1 MSNSLSLPALA
12 LPALATVLG
21 TVLGLALLTPS
32 AFAQTDPQSPAE
44 PRPETATQPAD
55 VQPVVSPG
63 TQAAR
68 AASSQAPSTTEQY
81 QRRIRQAITPDE
93 VRRACAAP
101 NGSLTVGEEII
112 VCAERDPQQRYR
124 VPGETV
130 TREVDPAQDSP
141 TAKANRVMK
150 ANDDAP
156 VGPGA
161 ERARGALNP
170 IALGKWLK
178 DIGEKATE
186 EEE

>member
-1 MSNSLSLPALA
+1 MLYTLSLPAPRLA
-12 LPALATVLG
+12 AMAA
-21 TVLGLALLTPS
+21 VLGLAVLASS
-32 AFAQTDPQSPAE
+32 AHAQADPQSQAE
-44 PRPETATQPAD
+44 P
-55 VQPVVSPG
+55 QPVATAQASRAASG
-63 TQAAR
+63 QAAR
-68 AASSQAPSTTEQY
+68 TTEQY

-141 TAKANRVMK
+141 VARADRVMK

>member
-1 MSNSLSLPALA
+1 MPYTLSLPAPRLA
-12 LPALATVLG
+12 AMAAAFGLAVLAPAALA
-21 TVLGLALLTPS
+21 
-32 AFAQTDPQSPAE
+32 QTGPQSPAE
-44 PRPETATQPAD
+44 PRPETTTQPAD
-55 VQPVVSPG
+55 VRPVVSPE

-68 AASSQAPSTTEQY
+68 AASGQAARTTEQY

-141 TAKANRVMK
+141 VAKADRVMK

-170 IALGKWLK
+170 VALGKWLK
-178 DIGEKATE
+178 DIGEKAAEDE
-186 EEE
+186 E

>member
-1 MSNSLSLPALA
+1 MAAL
-12 LPALATVLG
+12 
-21 TVLGLALLTPS
+21 LGLAVLAPS
-32 AFAQTDPQSPAE
+32 AIAQTGPQSPAE
-44 PRPETATQPAD
+44 DQRPEATTQPAD
-55 VQPVVSPG
+55 VRPVVSPE

-68 AASSQAPSTTEQY
+68 AASGQAPITEQY

-93 VRRACAAP
+93 VRRACSAP
-101 NGSLTVGEEII
+101 NGSLTIGEEII

-130 TREVDPAQDSP
+130 VREVDPEQDSP
-141 TAKANRVMK
+141 AAKADRVMK

-178 DIGEKATE
+178 DLGEKAAEDE
-186 EEE
+186 E

>member
-1 MSNSLSLPALA
+1 MLYNLSLPAVA
-12 LPALATVLG
+12 AA
-21 TVLGLALLTPS
+21 LGLAVLAPAAL
-32 AFAQTDPQSPAE
+32 AQTDPQSPAE

-55 VQPVVSPG
+55 VRPAVSPE

-68 AASSQAPSTTEQY
+68 AASGQAVKATEQY

-141 TAKANRVMK
+141 VARANRVMK

-170 IALGKWLK
+170 FALGKWLK
-178 DIGEKATE
+178 DLGEKVTE

>member
-1 MSNSLSLPALA
+1 MSNTVSLPAVA
-12 LPALATVLG
+12 A
-21 TVLGLALLTPS
+21 VLGLVFLAPAAL
-32 AFAQTDPQSPAE
+32 AQTAPQASAE
-44 PRPETATQPAD
+44 PRPATTTQPAA
-55 VQPVVSPG
+55 VNPTVSPG

-68 AASSQAPSTTEQY
+68 AASGQAPSTTEQY

-101 NGSLTVGEEII
+101 NGSLTVDDEII

-130 TREVDPAQDSP
+130 TREVDPEQDSP
-141 TAKANRVMK
+141 VAKANRVMK

-161 ERARGALNP
+161 EKARGALNP

-178 DIGEKATE
+178 DLGEKATE